1 MVEVNAVA
9 VHPTS
14 LLSVVDHY
22 TRVAKGSSK
31 RVIGTLLGETKKD
44 GLHVTSSFAV
54 PFEEDAKDPRIWF
67 VDHDYHQMMFD
78 MFKKVNPKERVVGW
92 YSTGPSI
99 RPCDLEIHEVYRRY
113 CSDQNPVFVI
123 IDVVGKEEL
132 GLPIKSYI
140 SSEETSINAGDSQR
154 TFLHIPSF
162 VSSLEAEEVGVEHL
176 LRDIKNA
183 TASTLAVQ
191 VTDRMKAL
199 KTLSAELLDVRAYMD
214 DVIAGKLPHNQDIL
228 DNIQMIVNSLGGSGE
243 RLAQDPAL
251 RAAFNVERNDAA
263 LAIYLGGA
271 LRSTLAMHDLI
282 DNKLKNKHLAAKPAD
297 EKITPVEVTLTNK
310 DNTVEASGA

>member
-1 MVEVNAVA
+1 MAEVTAVA

-22 TRVAKGSSK
+22 TRVAKGTTK
-31 RVIGTLLGETKKD
+31 RVIGTLLGETKSD

-92 YSTGPSI
+92 YSTGPNI
-99 RPCDLEIHEVYRRY
+99 KPCDLEIHELYRKY

-123 IDVVGKEEL
+123 IDVMGKEEL

-140 SSEETSINAGDSQR
+140 SAEDTNASASESKR

-191 VTDRMKAL
+191 ATDRMKAL
-199 KTLSAELLDVRAYMD
+199 KTLSAELTDIRSYMD
-214 DVIAGKLPHNQDIL
+214 DVITGKLPHNQDIL
-228 DNIQMIVNSLGGSGE
+228 DNLQNIVNSLGGEEGGSG
-243 RLAQDPAL
+243 
-251 RAAFNVERNDAA
+251 VEKKCLKQHTFPRKRRNTHAN
-263 LAIYLGGA
+263 L
-271 LRSTLAMHDLI
+271 H
-282 DNKLKNKHLAAKPAD
+282 
-297 EKITPVEVTLTNK
+297 EKEEEV
-310 DNTVEASGA
+310 